1 MWEAIA
7 LSFGLAMDATA
18 VSAARGLAAEPRERV
33 ILPLL
38 FGGFQS
44 GMAAL
49 GWMAGTWAGPYIAR
63 WDHWVAF
70 GLLAVIGGKMVI
82 DGWRSRTNDNN
93 GGDRHGAGGDAADAA
108 ATKATSGPPTGSLAL
123 YLGLAVAT
131 SIDAAAAGL
140 TLPLL
145 AVAPWLALVLIG
157 AITAACSFAGHLAG
171 GLVGKRFGARLAMLG
186 GLVLIGIG
194 VQMVIRAL

>member
-1 MWEAIA
+1 
-7 LSFGLAMDATA
+7 
-18 VSAARGLAAEPRERV
+18 V

-49 GWMAGTWAGPYIAR
+49 GWVAGTWAGAYIAR

-70 GLLAVIGGKMVI
+70 GLLVAIGGKMVI
-82 DGWRSRTNDNN
+82 DGWRSRPVGNE
-93 GGDRHGAGGDAADAA
+93 GGDDRAA
-108 ATKATSGPPTGSLAL
+108 ASAGSTSATTSGSQRGTTNGVPPGSLAL
-123 YLGLAVAT
+123 YLGLAIAT

-140 TLPLL
+140 TLPLVP
-145 AVAPWLALVLIG
+145 VAPWLALVLIG
-157 AITAACSFAGHLAG
+157 GVTAGCSVAGYLAG
-171 GLVGKRFGARLAMLG
+171 GFVGKRFGARLTMLG

-194 VQMVIRAL
+194 VQMVVRAL